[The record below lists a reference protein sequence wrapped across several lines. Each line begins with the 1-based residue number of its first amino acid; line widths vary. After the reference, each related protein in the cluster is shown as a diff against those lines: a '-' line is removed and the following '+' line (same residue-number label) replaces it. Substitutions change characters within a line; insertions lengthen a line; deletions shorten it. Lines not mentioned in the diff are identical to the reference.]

1 MTHIVSSL
9 QVGKILA
16 SRRKALGI
24 SQATIAAKLGITQG
38 RVSELE
44 TQPGALTVER
54 LLVLLSILGLDLDIS
69 ERKHQVKDSK
79 VEW

>member
-1 MTHIVSSL
+1 MTHIVNSL
-9 QVGKILA
+9 QVGRILA

-24 SQATIAAKLGITQG
+24 SQAVMAAKLGITQG

-54 LLVLLSILGLDLDIS
+54 LLVLLNILGLELEIAES
-69 ERKHQVKDSK
+69 KYQVRDAK

>member
-9 QVGKILA
+9 QVGRILA

-24 SQATIAAKLGITQG
+24 SQAVIAAKLGITQG

-54 LLVLLSILGLDLDIS
+54 LLVLLNILGLELEIAES
-69 ERKHQVKDSK
+69 KYQVRDAK